1 MSLEHGLASSQQ
13 SCSIRTPLHDHHTE
27 TILHTETDL
36 RKQIYIKVIK
46 PCRMENL
53 DYKDEVKKTNLF
65 YQIQQYQHDEELVQP
80 SKYHVD
86 SDNADN
92 EWKSKQ

>member
-1 MSLEHGLASSQQ
+1 
-13 SCSIRTPLHDHHTE
+13 
-27 TILHTETDL
+27 
-36 RKQIYIKVIK
+36 
-46 PCRMENL
+46 MENL

-92 EWKSKQ
+92 EWKSKQWSSSMLQPSFWNLHAVHVSATPPTAVDHL